1 MDNEFESLTVETTT
15 NRKKILLSNYYK
27 PPSANNDNFL
37 EILNQYLNN
46 LSLRST
52 NTFVFSDTNINLLK
66 LTNNN
71 LATEYLEMVHSNGF
85 LQLIS
90 KATRIMENSYSPI
103 DHILCNNFK
112 SEFVTGTILLDISDH
127 FMNFLPIPLSLNK
140 SNTKPKD
147 LLTRD
152 FSLASMTNFKN
163 DLNSL
168 S

>member
-1 MDNEFESLTVETTT
+1 LDNEFESLTVETTT